1 MGFTAHQH
9 KKDNIDNLSKLWKT
23 YIEKV
28 IAKAITLK
36 RLAKVSSMMVF
47 ILRRNLGNSTL
58 GFLRRKLCRLAET
71 SLTVRICGVS
81 MGKGSQL
88 RYTAMPL

>member
-36 RLAKVSSMMVF
+36 
-47 ILRRNLGNSTL
+47 
-58 GFLRRKLCRLAET
+58 
-71 SLTVRICGVS
+71 
-81 MGKGSQL
+81 
-88 RYTAMPL
+88 